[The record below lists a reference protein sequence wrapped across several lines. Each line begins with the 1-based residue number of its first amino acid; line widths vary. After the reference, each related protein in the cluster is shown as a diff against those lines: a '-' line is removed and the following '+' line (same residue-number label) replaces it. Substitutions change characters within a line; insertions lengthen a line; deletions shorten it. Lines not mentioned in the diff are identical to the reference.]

1 MDRQTRRRFLK
12 QIAALGGAMAVNP
25 WAALAE
31 DESSPTTQDE
41 SESTIPDMAIAR
53 LETPPTPET
62 DLKVAA
68 TKLTEQ
74 AIEAIGGMDRFVSKG
89 DVVWVKPNIG
99 WKRAPELAACTNPDV
114 VATLARLCLEAGA
127 KKVKVGD
134 HPCNEPRQTYR
145 ASGIEAAA
153 KAAGAEIIHLDP
165 NRYRD
170 VELGGQRLKKWPL
183 YPEIIESDLVINV
196 PVVKHHSLSKATL
209 CMKNYMGIIGGQR
222 NVWHQAMSAC
232 LIDITNYMKPRLC
245 VLDAVRVLTDHGPQ
259 GGQLRDVELTGLVAA
274 GTDIVA
280 IDALGVEI
288 LGHEPKDV
296 SMVAAAHKAGLGVMD
311 YRNELTL
318 KELLVS

>member
-1 MDRQTRRRFLK
+1 
-12 QIAALGGAMAVNP
+12 MAVHP
-25 WAALAE
+25 WTALAG
-31 DESSPTTQDE
+31 DEPGSPAQTNGE
-41 SESTIPDMAIAR
+41 PTIPDMTIAR

-74 AIEAIGGMDRFVSKG
+74 AIEALGGMSRFVSKG

-114 VATLARLCLEAGA
+114 VATLTRLCLDAGA

-134 HPCNEPRQTYR
+134 HPCNEPKPTYR
-145 ASGIEAAA
+145 VSGIEAAA
-153 KAAGAEIIHLDP
+153 KEAGAEIVHLDP

-170 VELGGQRLKKWPL
+170 VKLGGQRLKTWAL
-183 YPEIIESDLVINV
+183 YPEVIESDLVINV

-209 CMKNYMGIIGGQR
+209 CMKNYMGVIGGQR
-222 NVWHQAMSAC
+222 NAWHQALPAC
-232 LIDITNYMKPRLC
+232 LIDITKYMKPRLC
-245 VLDAVRVLTDHGPQ
+245 VLDAVRILTDHGPQ
-259 GGQLRDVELTGLVAA
+259 GGQLRDVKLTGLVAA

-280 IDALGVEI
+280 LDSLGVEI
-288 LGHEPKDV
+288 LGHEPEDV
-296 SMVAAAHKAGLGVMD
+296 PMVAAAHKAELGVID
-311 YRNELTL
+311 YRNELAV